1 MKWMKIDKERQFS
14 RRQEKTH
21 MNDLD
26 KLRLRKY

>member
-14 RRQEKTH
+14 RQEKTH